1 MSAYSNRALYVN
13 PATNHGRGL
22 YNPLTG
28 RVMYADASLVAAS
41 GCSLFGDYS
50 DSGYFNPI
58 TEAAYEEVQDESL
71 ANLKSDST
79 LSGTTERHT
88 FLQIIRQKRYNR
100 CLGYHY
106 ASRFR
111 FTLPAGLRGSINKFR
126 LRSNIGAGEFW
137 DVTGHIDNTYY
148 NSAAY
153 NDFGC
158 VLKLFFSESS
168 TAYATG
174 DALISGTADV
184 EIPFEDINDLHEDLG
199 NAIVVGVNTF
209 DLFSKVVISAD
220 DAAEKINDFTSD
232 TIYVWAAITRPNY
245 LPYLFDD
252 DGSGFDA
259 TEEFACTAMLN
270 NLSILVSAD

>member
-28 RVMYADASLVAAS
+28 RVIYADASLVAAS
-41 GCSLFGDYS
+41 ACSIFGDYHGAYS
-50 DSGYFNPI
+50 LNPI
-58 TEAAYEEVQDESL
+58 AESDYQHVQDEAL
-71 ANLKSDST
+71 AVLKADST
-79 LSGTTERHT
+79 LTTTTGRFAYVQT
-88 FLQIIRQKRYNR
+88 IRQKRYQR
-100 CLGYHY
+100 VLCYHY
-106 ASRFR
+106 AAR
-111 FTLPAGLRGSINKFR
+111 FTFALPTGLRGSINKFR

-137 DVTGHIDNTYY
+137 DTTGHIDNTYY

-168 TAYATG
+168 TAYADG
-174 DALISGTADV
+174 DDLYSGTADV
-184 EIPFEDINDLHEDLG
+184 EVPFADINDLHEDLG
-199 NAIVVGVNTF
+199 NAIVVGVNTA

-245 LPYLFDD
+245 LPYLFAD
-252 DGSGFDA
+252 DGGVLDA
-259 TEEFACTAMLN
+259 TEEFSCTAMLN